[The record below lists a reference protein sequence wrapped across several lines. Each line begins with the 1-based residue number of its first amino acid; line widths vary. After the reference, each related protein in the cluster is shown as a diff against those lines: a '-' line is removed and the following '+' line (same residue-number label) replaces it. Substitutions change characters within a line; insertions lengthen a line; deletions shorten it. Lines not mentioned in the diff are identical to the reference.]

1 MPVFFKKT
9 SYRLGLEG
17 LKFPKVKFLGF
28 CQKSYSFIYVFLFQ
42 HKSANVFL
50 TFCKN
55 NMFVKNL
62 VHDLWSKGL
71 KTNQNVGFFKL
82 QYLTKNLRY
91 EAGFLDMTRGPR
103 KH

>member
-1 MPVFFKKT
+1 M
-9 SYRLGLEG
+9 
-17 LKFPKVKFLGF
+17 
-28 CQKSYSFIYVFLFQ
+28 CFLFQ